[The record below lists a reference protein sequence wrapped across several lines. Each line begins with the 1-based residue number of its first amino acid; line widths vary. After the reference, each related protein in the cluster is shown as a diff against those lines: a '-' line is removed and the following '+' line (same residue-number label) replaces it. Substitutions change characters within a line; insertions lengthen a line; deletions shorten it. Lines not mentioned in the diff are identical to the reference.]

1 MIKALKRH
9 FELNRPYK
17 FDIADLTALL
27 YTICAVGCMM
37 GYNMTIL
44 FTIAATIGVATCWQA
59 RRINL
64 VVLNVALWVM
74 NVFNLIKMIWG

>member
-1 MIKALKRH
+1 MKNF
-9 FELNRPYK
+9 FELNKPYR
-17 FDIADLTALL
+17 FDIGDLTALL
-27 YTICAVGCMM
+27 YTICAIGCML

-44 FTIAATIGVATCWQA
+44 FAVAATIGVAFCWQA

-64 VVLNVALWVM
+64 VVLNVALWAM

>member
-1 MIKALKRH
+1 MKIF
-9 FELNRPYK
+9 FELNKPYR
-17 FDIADLTALL
+17 FDIGDLTALL
-27 YTICAVGCMM
+27 YTICAIGCML

-44 FTIAATIGVATCWQA
+44 FAIAATIGVAFCWQA

-74 NVFNLIKMIWG
+74 NVYNLFTMIFA

>member
-1 MIKALKRH
+1 MRKW
-9 FELNRPYK
+9 FELNKPYR
-17 FDIADLTALL
+17 FDIGDLTAFL
-27 YTICAVGCMM
+27 YTICAIGCML

-44 FTIAATIGVATCWQA
+44 FAIAATIGVAFCWQA

-74 NVFNLIKMIWG
+74 NVYNLFTMIFA

>member
-1 MIKALKRH
+1 MIKKLRTW

-27 YTICAVGCMM
+27 YTLCAIGCML

-44 FTIAATIGVATCWQA
+44 FCVAATIGVATCWQA
-59 RRINL
+59 KRINL

-74 NVFNLIKMIWG
+74 NVYNLILMIWG